1 LTVGYRASQC
11 PHEAAV
17 GEVHRAGR
25 IAEAKRLG
33 WWSLKLHGGP
43 YQTAGLPDVLVI
55 KGGRAAWMEIKR
67 PGEDPTRLQN
77 HRMRELIEAGS
88 PCTVVRSVG
97 DAKAFLEVVD
107 ESG

>member
-1 LTVGYRASQC
+1 MRQPSEKSIERA
-11 PHEAAV
+11 V
-17 GEVHRAGR
+17 